1 MSTSIKKII
10 KNPGL
15 LFLTLGHRG
24 FLNWMNDKT
33 YLSIAFKIRMGKRL
47 DLNDPQTYSEKL
59 QWLKIYDRQPQ
70 YSEMVDKYKVKDY
83 VASIIGQEYI
93 IPTIGV
99 WDKFEAMALGIPTI
113 STDHGGGGARTLI
126 SSYNNGILIP
136 IRDKEALAKAI
147 LLVINNQDLSEKIS
161 YNGQKIRL
169 DYSIENIVEKWQNLI
184 LSLWR

>member
-1 MSTSIKKII
+1 MSS
-10 KNPGL
+10 
-15 LFLTLGHRG
+15 
-24 FLNWMNDKT
+24 
-33 YLSIAFKIRMGKRL
+33 
-47 DLNDPQTYSEKL
+47 
-59 QWLKIYDRQPQ
+59 
-70 YSEMVDKYKVKDY
+70 DY
-83 VASIIGQEYI
+83 EGMPNALM
-93 IPTIGV
+93 
-99 WDKFEAMALGIPTI
+99 EAMALGIPTI